1 MPLKGWSQ
9 AVGDTVKASKMHT
22 AYKGYTDMLKE
33 LVDRARLTTEFLT
46 FAAMLGEQNSWGKVA
61 AELLEDKDRVQLV
74 AEILRQENMEGS
86 LMKKALEII
95 NKTESPEM
103 MFGVIKEDEAV
114 GGEVGDQTV
123 IPEQLARIDS
133 MLEGVADAM
142 GKMVVEQVVGDV
154 MQLATRRMGQEK
166 QQLAYMTEALAAAD
180 TRIAAQNT
188 ALVEREEQVRSLER
202 MVMGLVV
209 KLVSFEEEIGDIRS
223 QHGDLSREAD
233 CTRDKLG
240 KELGESRQKVDELPA
255 ENTMLVEKYGRYKDK
270 WIGLQRT

>member
-1 MPLKGWSQ
+1 M
-9 AVGDTVKASKMHT
+9 
-22 AYKGYTDMLKE
+22 
-33 LVDRARLTTEFLT
+33 
-46 FAAMLGEQNSWGKVA
+46 A

-114 GGEVGDQTV
+114 GGEVEDQTV
-123 IPEQLARIDS
+123 MPEQLARIDS

-202 MVMGLVV
+202 MVWAWWSSWCLPR
-209 KLVSFEEEIGDIRS
+209 RS
-223 QHGDLSREAD
+223 
-233 CTRDKLG
+233 LG
-240 KELGESRQKVDELPA
+240 TSDPSME
-255 ENTMLVEKYGRYKDK
+255 T
-270 WIGLQRT
+270 